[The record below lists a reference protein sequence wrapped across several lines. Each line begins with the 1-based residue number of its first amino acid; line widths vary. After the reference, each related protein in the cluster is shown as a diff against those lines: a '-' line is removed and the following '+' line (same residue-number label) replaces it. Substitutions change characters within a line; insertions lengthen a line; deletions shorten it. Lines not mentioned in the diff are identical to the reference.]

1 MPRWLLPV
9 LVVYIVMSVITAG
22 AYIYDK
28 RCAKLGRRR
37 IPEATLFGCC
47 LLGGWPGGFVAGRM
61 IRHKTRKAS
70 YRVVFA
76 LIVALHLAAWG
87 VVAWSLIQKS
97 ID

>member
-1 MPRWLLPV
+1 
-9 LVVYIVMSVITAG
+9 
-22 AYIYDK
+22 
-28 RCAKLGRRR
+28 
-37 IPEATLFGCC
+37 
-47 LLGGWPGGFVAGRM
+47 M